1 MASKPNWYLLAISPV
16 ANRQLR
22 CKFHLKSGENRVGRS
37 SKFEIPIPSTK
48 CSRHHCSLFVQDGI
62 VQLVDYVSIVRSIH
76 IGFLLIFFSPF
87 LVDFY
92 SQLIVISL
100 SKKKKIIRIEN
111 LWTQQNIR
119 SRMFELTLWNQR
131 YIWRCAIWIRKHKH
145 KPTWAKLEVAV
156 CCVCVFRYKFRLLF
170 VCVLSE

>member
-62 VQLVDYVSIVRSIH
+62 VQLVDYVSIVRSIYM
-76 IGFLLIFFSPF
+76 GFLLIFFSPF

-100 SKKKKIIRIEN
+100 SKKKKNRSYRKFVDTTKYSFEN
-111 LWTQQNIR
+111 VRVDIVKSTIY
-119 SRMFELTLWNQR
+119 LTLCHMNSQTQTQT
-131 YIWRCAIWIRKHKH
+131 H
-145 KPTWAKLEVAV
+145 
-156 CCVCVFRYKFRLLF
+156 
-170 VCVLSE
+170 LSKT